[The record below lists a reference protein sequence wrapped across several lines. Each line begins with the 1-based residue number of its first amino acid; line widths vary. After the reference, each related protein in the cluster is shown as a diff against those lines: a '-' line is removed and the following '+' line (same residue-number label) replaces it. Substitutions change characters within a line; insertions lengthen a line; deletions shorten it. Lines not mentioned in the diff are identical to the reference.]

1 MIMLRNPY
9 ACTKLKQTEC
19 IPGFLTFTSSFYVIV
34 KTRSSKTEII
44 GFDATQNAYRM
55 NVHAPPEEGKANRE
69 IIRFF
74 KKEHKLDVEIVSG
87 FTSRRKLL
95 KILSKA

>member
-1 MIMLRNPY
+1 MFP
-9 ACTKLKQTEC
+9 Q
-19 IPGFLTFTSSFYVIV
+19 SFFILV
-34 KTRSSKTEII
+34 KTRSPRTELLE
-44 GFDATQNAYRM
+44 FDAGQNAYRM

-74 KKEHKLDVEIVSG
+74 RKEHKLDVEIVSG